1 MGSAPAPQES
11 WLPNAIIVGG
21 FESNT
26 LGEKIREEITKFAQN
41 MPLEHRQHF
50 RYAYTYGVMDSKGYL
65 RVSDNLPSETI
76 WSIVASLKSNNSEF
90 GEGRTRWA
98 SRAKIGQA
106 LAKTAKV
113 RDVIATTQSLRA
125 PAQGQSYLVDAKKL
139 KVLLSPSG
147 ETIAK
152 IPYECAEPSINT
164 ALLRTRGNDSATWDR
179 AYKET
184 IEKRRFL

>member
-1 MGSAPAPQES
+1 M
-11 WLPNAIIVGG
+11 PNAIIVGG

-26 LGEKIREEITKFAQN
+26 PGEKIREEITKLAQN

-50 RYAYTYGVMDSKGYL
+50 KYAYTNGVMDSKGYL
-65 RVSDNLPSETI
+65 RVADNLPNETI
-76 WSIVASLKSNNSEF
+76 WSIVASLKSNNVEFSEP
-90 GEGRTRWA
+90 RTRWA
-98 SRAKIGQA
+98 SRAKTGQA
-106 LAKTAKV
+106 LAKTAKL
-113 RDVIATTQSLRA
+113 RDVLATIQSLRA

-152 IPYECAEPSINT
+152 IPYECAEPPINS
-164 ALLRTRGNDSATWDR
+164 ALLRTWDIDSPTWDR
-179 AYKET
+179 AYRET